1 MNILFEKAKKL
12 INQHRYSEFLYKLID
27 FILLHIIDINWYLF
41 GRADMFRTIKNDNR
55 FNISDNVLTDVLN
68 RFPIKK
74 YDVEKIKL
82 GNIRYNWQG
91 QLYSINETAT
101 YDYISNNNLEKY
113 INYIKI
119 VKTDSFGK
127 INEQISDIIIKDLA
141 RCRNTVDT
149 ILTKGYDVQKSIV
162 IINDRNV
169 LIDGLHRTSIL
180 FKNFGPEYEIAV
192 LKIYY
197 KRILS

>member
-12 INQHRYSEFLYKLID
+12 INQHRYREFLYKLID
-27 FILLHIIDINWYLF
+27 FIILHIININWYLF
-41 GRADMFRTIKNDNR
+41 GRNDMLRAIKDDNR
-55 FNISDNVLTDVLN
+55 FNISDKALTDVLN

-74 YDVEKIKL
+74 YEVEKIKL
-82 GNIRYNWQG
+82 GSIRYNWQG

-101 YDYISNNNLEKY
+101 YDYISNNNLERY

-119 VKTDSFGK
+119 VKTDSFGR
-127 INEQISDIIIKDLA
+127 INKQISDIITKDLSN
-141 RCRNTVDT
+141 CRNTIDT

-169 LIDGLHRTSIL
+169 LVDGLHRISIL
-180 FKNFGPEYEIAV
+180 FKIFGPEYEIAV
-192 LKIYY
+192 LKLYY

>member
-1 MNILFEKAKKL
+1 MNILFKKTKKL

-27 FILLHIIDINWYLF
+27 FIILHIINVNWYLF
-41 GRADMFRTIKNDNR
+41 GRTDMLRAIKNDNR
-55 FNISDNVLTDVLN
+55 FNISDKNLTDVLN

-74 YDVEKIKL
+74 YAVEQIKL
-82 GNIRYNWQG
+82 GAIKYNWQG
-91 QLYSINETAT
+91 QLCSINETAT
-101 YDYISNNNLEKY
+101 YDYISNNNLERY

-119 VKTDSFGK
+119 VKTDSFGR
-127 INEQISDIIIKDLA
+127 INKQISDIIIKDLA
-141 RCRNTVDT
+141 KCRNIVDA

-180 FKNFGPEYEIAV
+180 FKNFGHEYEIAV